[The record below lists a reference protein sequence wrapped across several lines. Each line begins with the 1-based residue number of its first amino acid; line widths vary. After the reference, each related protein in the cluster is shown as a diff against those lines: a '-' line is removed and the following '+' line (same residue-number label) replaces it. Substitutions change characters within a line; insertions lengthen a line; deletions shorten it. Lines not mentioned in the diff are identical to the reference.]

1 MDPRLNKWL
10 RWLEVLKGEIQ
21 ELVVAKYTFHEIQ
34 GMIAANPKLQTGN
47 SFYRYITSTY
57 VSHVVIGLRR
67 QLKTDHQSISLAL
80 LLQELAQTPEVLSRE
95 YYVALYKGSVVED
108 FANRDLG
115 SRGHKAVG
123 VRSCFLPSLGFL
135 IVLVQTD

>member
-1 MDPRLNKWL
+1 
-10 RWLEVLKGEIQ
+10 
-21 ELVVAKYTFHEIQ
+21 
-34 GMIAANPKLQTGN
+34 
-47 SFYRYITSTY
+47 

-123 VRSCFLPSLGFL
+123 SRGQVLLFAFPWISHCTRPDRLVFVVGLCRAKPTSRQRLKQKTRPDPNSCLAN
-135 IVLVQTD
+135 